1 MTDTM
6 TAEQRH
12 RCMSHIRSRDT
23 KPELKV
29 RRWLWHHGYRY
40 RLNVKSVPGK
50 PDIVMRPYRTAIFVN
65 GCFWHGHNVQF
76 STAQIENSKLKN
88 EKGVCSEDSRAAQI
102 ENSKLES
109 EKDVCSEDS
118 LAAQI
123 ENSKLKSEE
132 AVDYGAAQIEN
143 SACCKIPQ
151 SNRAFWVAKIKR
163 NQERDQRNYQLLQ
176 ENGWQVIVVWECQL
190 TPHQIE
196 HTMREVELLLNS
208 NMLAR
213 YKHAPA
219 PFTTGEEQLPAA
231 AENNIEYNK

>member
-6 TAEQRH
+6 TAEQRNK
-12 RCMSHIRSRDT
+12 CMSHIRSKDT

-76 STAQIENSKLKN
+76 STAL
-88 EKGVCSEDSRAAQI
+88 
-102 ENSKLES
+102 
-109 EKDVCSEDS
+109 
-118 LAAQI
+118 I
-123 ENSKLKSEE
+123 ENSKLKSEK
-132 AVDYGAAQIEN
+132 AANPGAALIEN

-151 SNRAFWVAKIKR
+151 SNREFWVAKIKR

-213 YKHAPA
+213 YKHAPV

-231 AENNIEYNK
+231 AENNIEYHSK

>member
-12 RCMSHIRSRDT
+12 KCMSHIRSRDT

-65 GCFWHGHNVQF
+65 GCFWHGHGVQL
-76 STAQIENSKLKN
+76 S
-88 EKGVCSEDSRAAQI
+88 
-102 ENSKLES
+102 
-109 EKDVCSEDS
+109 
-118 LAAQI
+118 AAQI
-123 ENSKLKSEE
+123 ENSKLKSEK
-132 AVDYGAAQIEN
+132 AADPGAALIEN

-151 SNRAFWVAKIKR
+151 SNRAFWVAKIRR

-190 TPHQIE
+190 TPKQIE
-196 HTMREVELLLNS
+196 HTMREVELLLNN

-213 YKHAPA
+213 YKHAPN
-219 PFTTGEEQLPAA
+219 PFTTEEEPLPLA
-231 AENNIEYNK
+231 AEDTIEYQDK

>member
-29 RRWLWHHGYRY
+29 RRWLWSHGYRY

-65 GCFWHGHNVQF
+65 GCFWHGHNVRM
-76 STAQIENSKLKN
+76 
-88 EKGVCSEDSRAAQI
+88 SEGERALMG
-102 ENSKLES
+102 ER
-109 EKDVCSEDS
+109 V
-118 LAAQI
+118 
-123 ENSKLKSEE
+123 
-132 AVDYGAAQIEN
+132 EN

-151 SNRAFWVAKIKR
+151 SNREFWISKIKR
-163 NQERDQRNYQLLQ
+163 NQERDERNYRLLQ

-190 TPHQIE
+190 VPSKIE
-196 HTMREVELLLNS
+196 HTMRSVELLLNEK
-208 NMLAR
+208 MLAR
-213 YKHAPA
+213 YKHTP
-219 PFTTGEEQLPAA
+219 TTYTRADEPLPLA
-231 AENNIEYNK
+231 AEAGVENS

>member
-1 MTDTM
+1 MHV
-6 TAEQRH
+6 AYPQQ
-12 RCMSHIRSRDT
+12 DT

-76 STAQIENSKLKN
+76 ATAQIENSKLKI
-88 EKGVCSEDSRAAQI
+88 EKA
-102 ENSKLES
+102 
-109 EKDVCSEDS
+109 
-118 LAAQI
+118 
-123 ENSKLKSEE
+123 ENSKLKSEK
-132 AVDYGAAQIEN
+132 AADPGAALIEN

-151 SNRAFWVAKIKR
+151 SNRAFWVAKIRR

-190 TPHQIE
+190 TPRQIE
-196 HTMREVELLLNS
+196 HTMREVELLLNK

-213 YKHAPA
+213 YKHSPS
-219 PFTTGEEQLPAA
+219 PFTTEEEPLPLA
-231 AENNIEYNK
+231 AEDSIEYQDK

>member
-88 EKGVCSEDSRAAQI
+88 EKGVCSENSCAA
-102 ENSKLES
+102 L
-109 EKDVCSEDS
+109 
-118 LAAQI
+118 I
-123 ENSKLKSEE
+123 ENSKLKIEK
-132 AVDYGAAQIEN
+132 AVDSSAALIEN

-151 SNRAFWVAKIKR
+151 SNRAFWVAKIRR

-190 TPHQIE
+190 TPKQIE
-196 HTMREVELLLNS
+196 HTMREVELLLNN

-213 YKHAPA
+213 YKHAPN
-219 PFTTGEEQLPAA
+219 PFTTEEEPLPLA
-231 AENNIEYNK
+231 AEDSIEYQDK

>member
-12 RCMSHIRSRDT
+12 KCMSHIRSRDT

-76 STAQIENSKLKN
+76 STAQIENSKLK
-88 EKGVCSEDSRAAQI
+88 
-102 ENSKLES
+102 S
-109 EKDVCSEDS
+109 EK
-118 LAAQI
+118 AADP
-123 ENSKLKSEE
+123 S
-132 AVDYGAAQIEN
+132 AALIEN

-151 SNRAFWVAKIKR
+151 SNRAWCGNA
-163 NQERDQRNYQLLQ
+163 
-176 ENGWQVIVVWECQL
+176 
-190 TPHQIE
+190 
-196 HTMREVELLLNS
+196 S
-208 NMLAR
+208 
-213 YKHAPA
+213 
-219 PFTTGEEQLPAA
+219 
-231 AENNIEYNK
+231 

>member
-65 GCFWHGHNVQF
+65 GCFWHGHGVQF
-76 STAQIENSKLKN
+76 STAQIENSKLKI
-88 EKGVCSEDSRAAQI
+88 EKA
-102 ENSKLES
+102 
-109 EKDVCSEDS
+109 
-118 LAAQI
+118 
-123 ENSKLKSEE
+123 ENSKLKIEKAADS
-132 AVDYGAAQIEN
+132 GAALIEN

-151 SNRAFWVAKIKR
+151 SNRAFWVAKIRR
-163 NQERDQRNYQLLQ
+163 NQDRDQRNYQLLQ

-190 TPHQIE
+190 TPKQIE
-196 HTMREVELLLNS
+196 HTMREVELLLNN

-213 YKHAPA
+213 YQHAPS
-219 PFTTGEEQLPAA
+219 PFTTEEEPLPLA
-231 AENNIEYNK
+231 AEDTIEYQDK